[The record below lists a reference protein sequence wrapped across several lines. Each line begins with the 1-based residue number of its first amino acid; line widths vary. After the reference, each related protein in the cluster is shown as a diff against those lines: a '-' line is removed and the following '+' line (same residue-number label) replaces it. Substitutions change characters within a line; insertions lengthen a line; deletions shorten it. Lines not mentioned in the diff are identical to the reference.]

1 MFRQVCFT
9 LLVALFCIP
18 NISSASVVVDQENYR
33 VVGDHYSSSIQGGND
48 YQQLITVGVTGQLMG
63 IDFWTFSPGTST
75 INPTT
80 VRIGSGN
87 AGQAITP
94 LELLYDKSFTFASP
108 TGLQHIDLSA
118 FNIQFNAG
126 DDFVFELIG
135 TRTLSPRGA
144 TLTSS
149 VSIAYTGYNPLRN
162 GEGISDI
169 YTDGSA
175 WRKNGAGWLHDI
187 GGITTADLQF
197 RTYMLVADPPAVPTV
212 ANPEPG
218 TMLLMGIGVVGA
230 VILKR
235 RKARIQ
241 V

>member
-1 MFRQVCFT
+1 MFRHVCLTVFMAMF
-9 LLVALFCIP
+9 LIP
-18 NISSASVVVDQENYR
+18 KISNASVVVDQENYR

-48 YQQLITVGVTGQLMG
+48 YQQLITAGVTVQLVG
-63 IDFWTFSPGTST
+63 IDFWTESPGTST
-75 INPTT
+75 INPTI
-80 VRIGSGN
+80 VRIGSGS
-87 AGQAITP
+87 AGQVIAP
-94 LELLYDKSFTFASP
+94 SELLYNQSFTFAFP
-108 TGLQHIDLSA
+108 TGMQHIDLSA

-135 TRTLSPRGA
+135 TRTLSPLGRP
-144 TLTSS
+144 LTSS
-149 VSIAYTGYNPLRN
+149 VSIAYTGYNPQRN
-162 GEGISDI
+162 NEGILDI

-187 GGITTADLQF
+187 AGVATADLQF
-197 RTYMLVADPPAVPTV
+197 KTYMLVADPPVPAI

-218 TMLLMGIGVVGA
+218 TMLLMGIGVLGA

-235 RKARIQ
+235 RKGTTQ